1 RGAYVSISDADR
13 NPALRYAAT
22 VHHGIAL
29 EEFTPRGRAGD
40 YLLFFGRIHPD
51 KGVAEAIEV
60 ARRAGRPLVL
70 AGIIHDEDY
79 FAREIAPHVDDGRV
93 RYVGSVGPQDRD
105 KLLGGALA
113 LLHLVNFAEP
123 FGLSMVE
130 AMACGTPVIARPRG
144 SVREIVEDGRTG
156 FIVDDIAAAVEAVAR
171 VGALDR
177 GAVRARCAQRVSRAR
192 MVDHY

>member
-1 RGAYVSISDADR
+1 
-13 NPALRYAAT
+13 
-22 VHHGIAL
+22 
-29 EEFTPRGRAGD
+29 
-40 YLLFFGRIHPD
+40 
-51 KGVAEAIEV
+51 
-60 ARRAGRPLVL
+60 VL

-79 FAREIAPHVDDGRV
+79 FAREIAPHVDDDRV

-177 GAVRARCAQRVSRAR
+177 GAVRARCAQRFSRDR
-192 MVDHY
+192 MVDDYLRVYEQVLAGAAVRT